1 MQLAD
6 RIEKRRFVGREFL
19 LFLWF
24 ESEIFDATL
33 RTREHG
39 RFGLWLERNLVLAEG
54 KESTRITAP
63 LPGAGREAKEALLR
77 GQLPQSAGIRL
88 ALNSEETSFVLKADS
103 LGIAGLKLR
112 TALDKDEEGVNPLLE
127 ELLGKPK
134 GKPRGKASQA
144 DEADGHYEVF
154 YERMTMTTD
163 FEALFECLYR
173 DFLKLRLTAAW
184 REVVTPLLRLWVQ
197 GREFPLDAYEAL
209 RHPPVAPAR
218 SLDLTPV
225 TEDEATVLASSPA
238 GRAVD
243 GLRADDAVL
252 EEAAEPDDDVAAED
266 LVGVAVPTLTEAAT
280 PAE

>member
-39 RFGLWLERNLVLAEG
+39 PFGLWLEKRLVLSEG

-77 GQLPQSAGIRL
+77 GQLPESAGIRL
-88 ALNSEETSFVLKADS
+88 ALNSEETSFMLKAES
-103 LGIAGLKLR
+103 LGVAGLKLR
-112 TALDKDEEGVNPLLE
+112 TALDQDEEAINPLLE
-127 ELLGKPK
+127 ELMGKPQRRGR
-134 GKPRGKASQA
+134 GKPQQNAEDAQ
-144 DEADGHYEVF
+144 YEVF

-173 DFLKLRLTAAW
+173 DFLRLRLSPSW
-184 REVVTPLLRLWVQ
+184 REVVTPLLVQWVH
-197 GREFPLDAYEAL
+197 GRTFALDAYEAL
-209 RHPPVAPAR
+209 RHPPVTPER
-218 SLDLTPV
+218 SLDLQVAP
-225 TEDEATVLASSPA
+225 
-238 GRAVD
+238 
-243 GLRADDAVL
+243 
-252 EEAAEPDDDVAAED
+252 AAEPDQGADRFDPEAPVPEAREPLAE
-266 LVGVAVPTLTEAAT
+266 PSAT